1 MCLRGLGK
9 HTKDGAILITA
20 ATAGGAIIPPILSAV
35 SDHRGLRYSYCVI
48 VAVFAFGA
56 ILPIY
61 TTTVRPA
68 KRQVDPY
75 CDVKSEK
82 RPRTPMNGR
91 SGLTKRKTGKASS
104 PSHHVSNME
113 TPDMNDE
120 KWPSVL
126 N

>member
-1 MCLRGLGK
+1 MCLCGLGK

-20 ATAGGAIIPPILSAV
+20 ATSGGAVIPPILSAV
-35 SDHRGLRYSYCVI
+35 SDHRGLRYSYCVT

-61 TTTVRPA
+61 TALVRPA
-68 KRQVDPY
+68 KRQVDPHY
-75 CDVKSEK
+75 DVKSEK
-82 RPRTPMNGR
+82 RPRTPMKGTF
-91 SGLTKRKTGKASS
+91 GLRKRKTGKMPS
-104 PSHHVSNME
+104 PSHHISNVE